1 MSLFG
6 LTIGTLVQKRYGSVI
21 DMRTNMVI
29 QFAAASLV
37 LAVFAAFFETME
49 VPWTG
54 ELILVQAWLVFALS
68 IGAVA
73 ITYILIKFNSAF
85 EVGSLF
91 YLVPL
96 VVAVLGYFFF
106 GESLNV
112 YSVMGMGVAV
122 SGVALVTRN

>member
-1 MSLFG
+1 
-6 LTIGTLVQKRYGSVI
+6 
-21 DMRTNMVI
+21 MVI

-49 VPWTG
+49 VQWTG

-73 ITYILIKFNSAF
+73 ITYILIKFNSAV

>member
-49 VPWTG
+49 VQWTG

-73 ITYILIKFNSAF
+73 ITYILIKFNSAV